1 MMLSSTTF
9 GYEKVGCG
17 TQCTVPGST
26 TLRGRRHNT
35 YETKP
40 LTPRATPGATT
51 TSRLVTPTLYKSGE
65 SGWNSVEEQAWDE
78 VEAVLLLQ
86 NAGALVAGLEATGAR
101 MPQRERYH
109 ARLVAAHDARD
120 MAAYRIALNGYVA
133 AAREAYRKKKHSNQR
148 EVKPDAP

>member
-1 MMLSSTTF
+1 M
-9 GYEKVGCG
+9 
-17 TQCTVPGST
+17 
-26 TLRGRRHNT
+26 
-35 YETKP
+35 
-40 LTPRATPGATT
+40 
-51 TSRLVTPTLYKSGE
+51 TPTLYKSGE

-78 VEAVLLLQ
+78 AEAVLLLQ

-133 AAREAYRKKKHSNQR
+133 AAREAYRKKKQSNQK